1 MLRRVLVVA
10 MVLLVLVQGLG
21 PDMIG
26 GGVVPLLLVLCGL
39 AYGVLA
45 TDAENPTVYLV
56 VVLAVG
62 AAAGADVLSHI
73 HEVGSYLDSILDAVT
88 YTLVCICSDNLVH
101 TDVQPGERI
110 GGGSVR
116 SLWDNCVTY

>member
-1 MLRRVLVVA
+1 MLRRVLVVV

-62 AAAGADVLSHI
+62 AAASAEVLSHI
-73 HEVGSYLDSILDAVT
+73 HEVGAYLDSILMATT
-88 YTLVCICSDNLVH
+88 YPLYASVATILCI
-101 TDVQPGERI
+101 R
-110 GGGSVR
+110 
-116 SLWDNCVTY
+116 TYNRVKE

>member
-1 MLRRVLVVA
+1 MLRRVLVVV
-10 MVLLVLVQGLG
+10 MVLLVLVHGLG

-62 AAAGADVLSHI
+62 AAASADVLSNI
-73 HEVGSYLDSILDAVT
+73 HEVGEYLDSILDAVT
-88 YTLVCICSDNLVH
+88 LPLFASVATILCI
-101 TDVQPGERI
+101 R
-110 GGGSVR
+110 
-116 SLWDNCVTY
+116 TYNRVKE

>member
-1 MLRRVLVVA
+1 MLRRVLVVV

-62 AAAGADVLSHI
+62 AAAGAEVLSNI
-73 HEVGSYLDSILDAVT
+73 HSVGEYLDSILMATTLPLYASVATILCIRT
-88 YTLVCICSDNLVH
+88 YNRVK
-101 TDVQPGERI
+101 E
-110 GGGSVR
+110 
-116 SLWDNCVTY
+116 

>member
-1 MLRRVLVVA
+1 MLRRVLVVV
-10 MVLLVLVQGLG
+10 MVVLAVVHGLG

-26 GGVVPLLLVLCGL
+26 GDVVPLLLVLAGL

-62 AAAGADVLSHI
+62 AAAGADVLSSI
-73 HEVGSYLDSILDAVT
+73 HTVGSHLDSILDAAT
-88 YTLVCICSDNLVH
+88 YPLYASVATILCI
-101 TDVQPGERI
+101 R
-110 GGGSVR
+110 
-116 SLWDNCVTY
+116 TYNRVKE

>member
-1 MLRRVLVVA
+1 MLRRVLVGV

-62 AAAGADVLSHI
+62 AAAGAEVLSKIHI
-73 HEVGSYLDSILDAVT
+73 LELGQYLDSILMAATLPLYASVATILCIRT
-88 YTLVCICSDNLVH
+88 YNRVK
-101 TDVQPGERI
+101 E
-110 GGGSVR
+110 
-116 SLWDNCVTY
+116 